1 VLGQEAVDEK
11 SSEIIAIPLLLERL
25 ELTGALVTID
35 AVGIQSDIAEI
46 IVKRGGD
53 YLLALKGNRPLTHAD
68 TVLFFQDPPPD
79 MLEPAQVT
87 TDGRTARQCVR

>member
-1 VLGQEAVDEK
+1 MG
-11 SSEIIAIPLLLERL
+11 
-25 ELTGALVTID
+25 T
-35 AVGIQSDIAEI
+35 QSDIADI

-79 MLEPAQVT
+79 MLEPAQTT
-87 TDGRTARQCVR
+87 TDGRTTKKYVR